1 MVIEKRARKP
11 EQKRERRTEI
21 LSAAITLLRERPY
34 NKINIAD
41 VARRAGM
48 AKGTVFLYFRTR
60 EELFLS
66 IASCEF
72 DQWFQAMDR
81 SFAEIAGTSE
91 KAARDRVLN
100 ALQQYAQTR
109 RALDQP
115 DPHRAHGSG
124 AKYRLRSGEGL
135 QADALEGAPA
145 HRRPV

>member
-66 IASCEF
+66 SPHVSSTSGSK
-72 DQWFQAMDR
+72 QWTAR
-81 SFAEIAGTSE
+81 SRKSPAPR
-91 KAARDRVLN
+91 K
-100 ALQQYAQTR
+100 
-109 RALDQP
+109 
-115 DPHRAHGSG
+115 SG
-124 AKYRLRSGEGL
+124 LR
-135 QADALEGAPA
+135 P
-145 HRRPV
+145 RF